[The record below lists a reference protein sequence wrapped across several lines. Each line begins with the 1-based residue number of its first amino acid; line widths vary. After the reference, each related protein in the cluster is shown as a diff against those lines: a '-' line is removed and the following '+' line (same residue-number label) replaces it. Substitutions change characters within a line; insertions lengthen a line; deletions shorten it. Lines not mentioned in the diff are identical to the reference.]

1 MLEPE
6 KYKVIEIDE
15 HPDIFVE
22 DTDNNNIVTKSTFLE
37 GCRNFTA
44 LRIQKRLIYKV
55 STLYA
60 VKFLHS
66 TNMSTLSFRSK
77 SLEICASF

>member
-6 KYKVIEIDE
+6 KYEVIEIDE

-44 LRIQKRLIYKV
+44 IYKV
-55 STLYA
+55 STLYRL
-60 VKFLHS
+60 VVSEYEVL
-66 TNMSTLSFRSK
+66 
-77 SLEICASF
+77 

>member
-6 KYKVIEIDE
+6 KYDVIEIDKR
-15 HPDIFVE
+15 PDIVVE

-55 STLYA
+55 STLYRL
-60 VKFLHS
+60 VV
-66 TNMSTLSFRSK
+66 SK
-77 SLEICASF
+77 YELPIKVFCL

>member
-6 KYKVIEIDE
+6 KYDVIEIDKR
-15 HPDIFVE
+15 PDIVVE

-44 LRIQKRLIYKV
+44 LRIIYKV
-55 STLYA
+55 STLP
-60 VKFLHS
+60 KFLFC
-66 TNMSTLSFRSK
+66 L
-77 SLEICASF
+77 

>member
-6 KYKVIEIDE
+6 KYEVIENDE

-44 LRIQKRLIYKV
+44 LRIQKLLIYKV
-55 STLYA
+55 STLYRLVVPVSA
-60 VKFLHS
+60 CIKF
-66 TNMSTLSFRSK
+66 F
-77 SLEICASF
+77 SLK

>member
-44 LRIQKRLIYKV
+44 LRIQKQLIYKV
-55 STLYA
+55 STLYRL
-60 VKFLHS
+60 VVSEYELPKFFFCL
-66 TNMSTLSFRSK
+66 
-77 SLEICASF
+77 

>member
-6 KYKVIEIDE
+6 KYKVIEIDK

-37 GCRNFTA
+37 GCRKFTCRNVK
-44 LRIQKRLIYKV
+44 L
-55 STLYA
+55 TL
-60 VKFLHS
+60 LN
-66 TNMSTLSFRSK
+66 T
-77 SLEICASF
+77 

>member
-6 KYKVIEIDE
+6 KYDVIEIDKR
-15 HPDIFVE
+15 PDIVVE

-44 LRIQKRLIYKV
+44 LRIQNRLVVSEYKV
-55 STLYA
+55 F
-60 VKFLHS
+60 V
-66 TNMSTLSFRSK
+66 
-77 SLEICASF
+77 